1 MARLMRLPL
10 LLSIGAALASV
21 PASRRAAADAPAA
34 RVAPCTTATTACEQ
48 WIKLGGGPARSMVY
62 SSFPLDKP
70 NAAVTRALI
79 MVHGANRNAD
89 HYFETAI
96 GAAFLAGAM
105 ENTIVIAPRLIASPD
120 KPEPN
125 EVLWPNRGDTWR
137 SGGMSPSNPT
147 LSSFDFMDEIVR
159 TLANKKVFPN
169 LRNIVVAG
177 HSAGGQFVTRY
188 EMANKV
194 HDAIAALGSTV
205 TYVVANPSSYAWP
218 AAVRPLPS
226 GDADPATADKEALGP
241 EGEKVHTQFNY
252 GPFDATK
259 VANFDHWP
267 SGLEG
272 RAGYT
277 AQMTDDQLKQQLV
290 ERLTT
295 YLLGQVDVLP
305 LGGFDSSPSAMAQ
318 GPTRRARGE
327 AFVKYITETL
337 GAKPNAIIVP
347 ECGHNDRCIFTTD
360 IVFPVIFPKQE
371 RGGGARESRPPQD
384 R

>member
-1 MARLMRLPL
+1 MRLSL
-10 LLSIGAALASV
+10 VLSVGAALAST
-21 PASRRAAADAPAA
+21 PSPNPAPAA
-34 RVAPCTTATTACEQ
+34 PAPPCTTATTACEQ
-48 WIKLGGGPARSMVY
+48 WIKFGGGPARSMVY

-70 NAAVTRALI
+70 NSAVTRALI

-89 HYFETAI
+89 HYFETAMS
-96 GAAFLAGAM
+96 AAFLAGAL
-105 ENTIVIAPRLIASPD
+105 ENTIVLAPHFIAAPD
-120 KPEPN
+120 TAGPN
-125 EVLWPNRGDTWR
+125 EVLWPNRGDNWR

-147 LSSFDFMDEIVR
+147 ISSFDFMDEILR
-159 TLANKKVFPN
+159 TLANKKMFPN

-177 HSAGGQFVTRY
+177 HSAGGQVVTRY
-188 EMANKV
+188 EMTNKV
-194 HDAIAALGSTV
+194 HDAITATGISV

-241 EGEKVHTQFNY
+241 DGEKLHAQFTY
-252 GPFDATK
+252 GPFDAAKAPT
-259 VANFDHWP
+259 FDRWP

-272 RAGYT
+272 RTGYT
-277 AQMTDDQLKQQLV
+277 AQMTDDQLRKQLAG
-290 ERLTT
+290 RPTT

-327 AFVKYITETL
+327 AFVKYISGTL

-360 IVFPVIFPKQE
+360 IVFPVIFPK
-371 RGGGARESRPPQD
+371 
-384 R
+384 